1 MIRRDVR
8 LADGMPG
15 WALISQI
22 EHARISAL
30 LASQCRG
37 RFGPVNSSLIR
48 DEVLVAIAAHDDGWR
63 EWEQSPQLD
72 PKHGRPLSFMELPVR
87 DATAIWSKSIAVAEE
102 IGPLAAWMVSGHFLR
117 LLEHSEHAR
126 FDPLTQSWLA
136 EISPRREAW
145 FTRWQ
150 AIDPDV
156 RDVIVAEEALDWLWA
171 FDEAS
176 LWFCCHCPVG
186 GEPRPDGGVPYV
198 AGRGTPI
205 ELELRG
211 RGDSASGQTARGV
224 AIASPW
230 RFDADLIDFEVAA
243 QVAPATRYADAR
255 QLLAAC
261 ESHPLKLFFRLETSS
276 ARWS

>member
-8 LADGMPG
+8 LADGTPG

-22 EHARISAL
+22 EHARVSAL

-37 RFGPVNSSLIR
+37 RFGPVHSSLIR
-48 DEVLVAIAAHDDGWR
+48 DEVLVAIAAHDDGWA
-63 EWEQSPQLD
+63 EWEQAPQLD
-72 PKHGRPLSFMELPVR
+72 AKHGRPLSFMELPVR

-102 IGPLAAWMVSGHFLR
+102 IGPLAAWMVSGHFMR

-136 EISPRREAW
+136 EISPQREAW
-145 FTRWQ
+145 FARWQ
-150 AIDPDV
+150 AIDPAA
-156 RDVIVAEEALDWLWA
+156 RDPVVADEALQWLWA

-176 LWFCCHCPVG
+176 LWFCCRCPVG
-186 GEPRPDGGVPYV
+186 GESRPDGGVPYV
-198 AGRGTPI
+198 AGRGTPV
-205 ELELRG
+205 ELELLG
-211 RGDSASGQTARGV
+211 RGNSAAGQAARGV
-224 AIASPW
+224 VAASPW

-243 QVAPATRYADAR
+243 LVAPATRYADAQ